1 MLHYTLNT
9 ADTADLSSKK
19 YDRSALKTLRPIAT
33 RAVEYGKTKQQLP
46 PPFDDYNVIVTL
58 DDGCGLFDTYAGEQI
73 INTNAIAWTQSG
85 SDRIWEL
92 FEQFYLQQC
101 AKFDMVL
108 ASRAPVCPNRLPW
121 LTTLILPS
129 PAWVALMVGKPDR
142 GDSAAAIGLTWLA
155 DFEQCLT
162 IAIIDEANRPKF
174 KGFGKT
180 TR

>member
-19 YDRSALKTLRPIAT
+19 YDLSALKTLKPIAT
-33 RAVEYGKTKQQLP
+33 RAVAEGKTKQTLP
-46 PPFDDYNVIVTL
+46 APFDDYNVVVTL
-58 DDGCGLFDTYAGEQI
+58 DDGCGLFDIYSGAEI

-85 SDRIWEL
+85 SDLIWEL

-108 ASRAPVCPNRLPW
+108 GSRAPACPDKLPW
-121 LTTLILPS
+121 LATLILPS
-129 PAWVALMVGKPDR
+129 P
-142 GDSAAAIGLTWLA
+142 AAIGLTWLA

-174 KGFGKT
+174 KGFGKKL
-180 TR
+180 